1 MVVVKTWWNNKLIR
15 TLARIGNPRQLRVK
29 LKHSLKVLREKRR
42 DFRVKKRKKEAPNT
56 KIAKFTADKKPE
68 KRTRKRLTANRLAWN
83 QSLEM
88 AWLKAS
94 LFSRL
99 F

>member
-1 MVVVKTWWNNKLIR
+1 MVVVKTWWNTKLIR

-56 KIAKFTADKKPE
+56 KMAKFTADKKPE
-68 KRTRKRLTANRLAWN
+68 KRTRKRLTANRLA
-83 QSLEM
+83 
-88 AWLKAS
+88 
-94 LFSRL
+94 
-99 F
+99 